1 MLAKDYRAA
10 ARETLSHSW
19 GTVVLFTML
28 YMAIEGLMALPLLGL
43 LLYPLLEWGYVMAFY
58 ERGMNRKEILFSD
71 IFSGFKTNAR
81 VWGLIFLRDLYTALW
96 SLLLIVPGIVK
107 AYSYSMAVYILR
119 ENPELTISEA
129 LKESQKLMD
138 GHKGTFFCTHLTL
151 AGWWCLSILTCG
163 IGFLWLIPYAEA
175 IKVEFYKSIKPVSYI
190 SVDASTVQGT
200 STEL

>member
-10 ARETLSHSW
+10 ARETLSRNW
-19 GTVVLFTML
+19 GTAALLTVLYIVLESLIT
-28 YMAIEGLMALPLLGL
+28 LPILGL
-43 LLYPLLEWGYVMAFY
+43 FLYPLLEWGYVMAFY
-58 ERGMNRKEILFSD
+58 DRGMKRKEILFSD

-81 VWGLIFLRDLYTALW
+81 VWGVIFLRDLFTCLW
-96 SLLLIVPGIVK
+96 SLLLVIPGIVK
-107 AYSYSMAVYILR
+107 GYSYSMAVYILKER
-119 ENPELTISEA
+119 PNLTVREA

-138 GHKGTFFCTHLTL
+138 GHKGTLFCTHLTL
-151 AGWWCLSILTCG
+151 IGWWLLSILSCG

-190 SVDASTVQGT
+190 SVDASTVQGR